1 MISSAIRRLVLAP
14 LALAL
19 LSCSE
24 SADDGGGAAGS
35 TSSNVG
41 GGASSGG
48 GGGQGGGGGALGGGG
63 AGGSGGSEPPCA
75 MGQSMTLQSNAID
88 DGGVFPVEHTC
99 AGADMSPPL
108 DWLPGGCPAQSWAV
122 VLADETQDHFLH
134 WVIWDIPVEVLA
146 LAGNLPKLPTVPMPA
161 GAKQAA
167 SYDGVTPGYL
177 GPCPTDAE
185 HSYRFV
191 VYALDVPMLAEVTTT
206 SSMAEVE
213 AALIA
218 HRLQIAALEATASP

>member
-1 MISSAIRRLVLAP
+1 MISSRIRRLVVAP

-24 SADDGGGAAGS
+24 SADDGAGAAGD
-35 TSSNVG
+35 TSSASVG
-41 GGASSGG
+41 GSASSGGAGGTGGDGGAIASGG
-48 GGGQGGGGGALGGGG
+48 GGGI
-63 AGGSGGSEPPCA
+63 EPPCA

-88 DGGVFPVEHTC
+88 DGGVFPVDHTC
-99 AGADMSPPL
+99 VGADMSPPL

-122 VLADETQDHFLH
+122 VLADETQDHALH

-161 GAKQAA
+161 GAKQAI
-167 SYDGVTPGYL
+167 SYDGTTPGYL

-191 VYALDVPMLAEVTTT
+191 VHAIDVPVLPEVTTT
-206 SSMAEVE
+206 SSMTEVE

-218 HRLQIAALEATASP
+218 HRLQTAALEATASP